1 MKLFLVPSIALG
13 SSLIAVSASA
23 QLVPPGASGSTTT
36 SVYTQSVTRTSATT
50 ANFSRDQT
58 FVISGSNVDFSGAIT
73 ASGGVLGG
81 VNSVTNSPVD
91 NKQLFPSIDITAK
104 SDGLATDD
112 LSSSFSQ
119 AKISSASSR
128 NDITLTSTDN
138 AAVTALVLNPGMSA
152 TVRTAG
158 EDFDLA
164 VTQST
169 PGLTSVDRT
178 ESGTTSSQVQTSLS
192 VFTAPFIP

>member
-23 QLVPPGASGSTTT
+23 QLVPPGASGSTTS

-58 FVISGSNVDFSGAIT
+58 FVISGSNVDFTGAIT

>member
-1 MKLFLVPSIALG
+1 MKTFILSSFALC
-13 SSLIAVSASA
+13 SSLLGTSASA

-36 SVYTQSVTRTSATT
+36 SVYTQSVTRTSSTT

-58 FVISGSNVDFSGAIT
+58 FVISGSNVTLSNGIT
-73 ASGGVLGG
+73 SSGGILGG
-81 VNSVTNSPVD
+81 VKSVTNSPVD

-112 LSSSFSQ
+112 LSSSFSE

-128 NDITLTSTDN
+128 NDITLTNSDN
-138 AAVTALVLNPGMSA
+138 ASVTALVLNPNMNA
-152 TVRTAG
+152 TVTTAG

>member
-1 MKLFLVPSIALG
+1 MKTFLLSSFALG
-13 SSLIAVSASA
+13 STLIASSASA
-23 QLVPPGASGSTTT
+23 QLVPPGASGSTTS
-36 SVYTQSVTRTSATT
+36 SVYTQSVTRSSATT

-58 FVISGSNVDFSGAIT
+58 FVISGSNVDVGGSIT
-73 ASGGVLGG
+73 ATGGILGG
-81 VNSVTNSPVD
+81 VNSVTNSPID
-91 NKQLFPSIDITAK
+91 NRQLFPEIDITAK

-112 LSSSFSQ
+112 LTSSFGKAQ
-119 AKISSASSR
+119 ISSASSR
-128 NDITLTSTDN
+128 NDITLTSSDN
-138 AAVTALVLNPGMSA
+138 ASVSALVLNPNMTA

-164 VTQST
+164 LTQST

-178 ESGTTSSQVQTSLS
+178 ETGTTSSQVQTSLS

>member
-1 MKLFLVPSIALG
+1 MKTFILSSFALG
-13 SSLIAVSASA
+13 SSLLATSASA

-36 SVYTQSVTRTSATT
+36 SVYTQSVTRTSSTT

-58 FVISGSNVDFSGAIT
+58 FVISGSNVTLSNGIT
-73 ASGGVLGG
+73 SSGGILGG
-81 VNSVTNSPVD
+81 VKSVTNSPVD

-112 LSSSFSQ
+112 LSSSFSE

-128 NDITLTSTDN
+128 NDITLTNSDN
-138 AAVTALVLNPGMSA
+138 ASVTALVLNPNMNA
-152 TVRTAG
+152 TVTTAG